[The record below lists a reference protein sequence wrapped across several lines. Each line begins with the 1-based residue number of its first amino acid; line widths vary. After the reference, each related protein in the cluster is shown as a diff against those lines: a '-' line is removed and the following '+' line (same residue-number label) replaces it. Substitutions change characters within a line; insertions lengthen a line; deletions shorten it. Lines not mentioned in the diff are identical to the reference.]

1 MRKLLLPSI
10 GYLFLV
16 GLLAGGVWW
25 WAYQNAL
32 GQLAQRGQT
41 ELALAADRIQSH
53 LQRFRQL
60 SVVLADH
67 PGLIE
72 LLQNETEEFGDN
84 AQALL
89 LKMADKTGSLEIFVL
104 AGDGRVVTSSQASPG
119 QPGFGDTPFF
129 IRAMNSALGTAQG
142 FSREAGRTFFSAAP
156 VKQQDGGPLGAIV
169 VKVDIEAVETDWR
182 ASPNALYFVD
192 RSNVV
197 FVSNRRGLLFRNE
210 SAEQTTAHATA
221 QVAKYGDLD
230 ILAFPGHTEQRIG
243 NFTVMRF
250 SEGPFGGKTVLR
262 LTRAVPVVD
271 LDARILIDTSPA
283 FTSAMLQSAFAAA
296 VSLVLGALILILGQ
310 RRLAL
315 AQLLAIEESAKQGL
329 EAQVNRRTRQLSDAN
344 EGLRQA
350 QQDLIQAGKLS
361 ALGQLSAGIS
371 HELNQPL
378 MAIRSFAENAE
389 QFLEKGDRKT
399 TADNLGRIS
408 DLARRM
414 GRIIKNLRAFSRKEG
429 EPMTRVE
436 LIPVILAAIELSEK
450 RLEKAGVSIHK
461 ALPGSPVWVMGGEV
475 RLQQVV
481 VNLLSNAIDAMEE
494 QADKSIWISIE
505 STGPLTKLTVR
516 DNGPGLLD
524 AEKIFDPFYSTKAV
538 GESEGMGLGLSISYG
553 IVQSFGGQITGRNH
567 ADGGAIFTV
576 NLNRADKETP

>member
-1 MRKLLLPSI
+1 MLPSI

-25 WAYQNAL
+25 WAYQNSL
-32 GQLAQRGQT
+32 GQISQRGQT

-67 PGLIE
+67 PGLIA
-72 LLQNETEEFGDN
+72 LLQNETDQFDAN

-89 LKMADKTGSLEIFVL
+89 LKTADKTGSLEIFVL
-104 AGDGRVVTSSQASPG
+104 TSDGQVVASSQASPVLSE
-119 QPGFGDTPFF
+119 FGDTPFF

-142 FSREAGRTFFSAAP
+142 FSQESGRIFFSAAP
-156 VKQQDGGPLGAIV
+156 VKQRDGGPLGAIV

-192 RSNVV
+192 SSNVV
-197 FVSNRRGLLFRNE
+197 FVSNRRGLLFRSE
-210 SAEQTTAHATA
+210 DDGRTPARTVA
-221 QVAKYGDLD
+221 QAVKYGDLQ
-230 ILAFPGHTEQRIG
+230 ILAFPHHTRQKIG
-243 NFTVMRF
+243 DFAVLRF
-250 SEGPFGGKTVLR
+250 SEGPFDGKTMLR
-262 LTRAVPVVD
+262 LSRAVPVVE
-271 LDARILIDTSPA
+271 LDARILIDTAPA

-296 VSLVLGALILILGQ
+296 VSLVLGALLMILSQ

-315 AQLLAIEESAKQGL
+315 AQLLTIEETAKQEL
-329 EAQVNRRTRQLSDAN
+329 EARVERRTRQLSDAN

-361 ALGQLSAGIS
+361 ALGQMSAGIS

-389 QFLEKGDRKT
+389 QFLEQGDRKT
-399 TADNLGRIS
+399 TADNLSRIS

-414 GRIIKNLRAFSRKEG
+414 GRIIKNLRTFSRKEG

-436 LIPVILAAIELSEK
+436 LNQVISAALELSEK
-450 RLEKAGVSIHK
+450 RLEQAGVCIHK
-461 ALPGSPVWVMGGEV
+461 TLPGSPVWVMGGEV
-475 RLQQVV
+475 RLQQVLL
-481 VNLLSNAIDAMEE
+481 NLLSNAIDAMEE
-494 QADKSIWISIE
+494 QARKSIWISID
-505 STGPLTKLTVR
+505 STGPATKLTVR
-516 DNGPGLLD
+516 DNGPGLID

-538 GESEGMGLGLSISYG
+538 GKSEGMGLGLSISYG

-567 ADGGAIFTV
+567 VDGGATFTV
-576 NLNRADKETP
+576 NLNPADKETP

>member
-1 MRKLLLPSI
+1 MLPSI
-10 GYLFLV
+10 GYLSLV
-16 GLLAGGVWW
+16 ALLAGGVWW

-67 PGLIE
+67 PGLIA
-72 LLQNETEEFGDN
+72 LLQNETDQFGDG

-89 LKMADKTGSLEIFVL
+89 LKTADKTGSLEIFVL
-104 AGDGRVVTSSQASPG
+104 AGDGRVVTSSLASPG
-119 QPGFGDTPFF
+119 QSEFSDTPFF
-129 IRAMNSALGTAQG
+129 NRAMNSALGTAQG
-142 FSREAGRTFFSAAP
+142 YSRDAGRTFFSAAP

-197 FVSNRRGLLFRNE
+197 FVSNRPGLLFRNE
-210 SAEQTTAHATA
+210 SAEQTPANAVA
-221 QVAKYGDLD
+221 QVAKYGDLN
-230 ILAFPGHTEQRIG
+230 ILAFPDHTEQRIG
-243 NFTVMRF
+243 DFTVLRF
-250 SEGPFGGKTVLR
+250 SEIPFIGKTVLR

-271 LDARILIDTSPA
+271 LDARILIDTAPA

-296 VSLVLGALILILGQ
+296 VSLVLGALMMILGQ

-315 AQLLAIEESAKQGL
+315 AQLLAIEETAKQEL
-329 EAQVNRRTRQLSDAN
+329 EARVERRTRQLSDAN

-350 QQDLIQAGKLS
+350 QQDLVQAGKLS
-361 ALGQLSAGIS
+361 ALGQMSAGIS

-389 QFLEKGDRKT
+389 QFLEQGDRQT

-414 GRIIKNLRAFSRKEG
+414 GRIIKNLRTFSRKEG

-436 LIPVILAAIELSEK
+436 LIQVVSAALELSEK
-450 RLEKAGVSIHK
+450 SLEQASVSIHK
-461 ALPGSPVWVMGGEV
+461 SLPDSPVWVMGGEV

-481 VNLLSNAIDAMEE
+481 LNLLSNAIDAMEE
-494 QADKSIWISIE
+494 QAEKTIWISIDT
-505 STGPLTKLTVR
+505 TGPITKLTVR
-516 DNGPGLLD
+516 DNGPGLID

-538 GESEGMGLGLSISYG
+538 GKSEGMGLGLSISYG

-567 ADGGAIFTV
+567 VDGGAVFTV
-576 NLNRADKETP
+576 NLNPADKENP